1 MPKRTLPKSMQ
12 TVQRK
17 LRHPYITRK
26 KGVCGGKPIIV
37 GTRIRV
43 QVVAI
48 ECEKMGYTPD
58 EIVRAHPH
66 LTLAQVHDA
75 LSYYYDNI
83 EEIDRDIAE
92 ERRFVAEMK
101 KLYPSI
107 LKAKKRERIS
117 D

>member
-1 MPKRTLPKSMQ
+1 MPKRTATKTMQ
-12 TVQRK
+12 PAQRN

-43 QVVAI
+43 QDVAI
-48 ECEKMGYTPD
+48 EFEKMGYTPD
-58 EIVRAHPH
+58 DIVRAHPH

-75 LSYYYDNI
+75 RSSYSDNI

-107 LKAKKRERIS
+107 LKDKKRER
-117 D
+117 